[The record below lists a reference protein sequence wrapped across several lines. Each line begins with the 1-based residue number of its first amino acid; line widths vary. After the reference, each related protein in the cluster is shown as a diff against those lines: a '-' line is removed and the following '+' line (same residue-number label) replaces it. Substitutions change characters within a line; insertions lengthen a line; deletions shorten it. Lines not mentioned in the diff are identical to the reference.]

1 MITRR
6 LPGILLATAV
16 LAPIPC
22 TAQTNYDTVQVKM
35 VPITPTVYLLQGA
48 GGNVVVSAGDDAV
61 FVVDAQLAQLTKKLQ
76 AAIAELTSNPVRFV
90 VNTHWHPD
98 HVGGNENLGKAG
110 ATLRAHENARRRMSA
125 EQFIAAQNRK
135 IPRSPSAAVPLAIS
149 DTAFVLN
156 GDSITVF
163 HAPNAHTDG
172 DLIVHFTKSNVI
184 HMGDVFSSSSLPFI
198 DITSGGSINGIIDA
212 VDKVLAI
219 SGDNTQIIPGHG
231 PPANKARLKMYRD
244 VIVTLR
250 DRIRTLV
257 STGKTIEQI
266 QELNI
271 AAPFARE
278 FPGGHKIFVTEVHK
292 DLTRK

>member
-1 MITRR
+1 
-6 LPGILLATAV
+6 
-16 LAPIPC
+16 
-22 TAQTNYDTVQVKM
+22 
-35 VPITPTVYLLQGA
+35 
-48 GGNVVVSAGDDAV
+48 
-61 FVVDAQLAQLTKKLQ
+61 
-76 AAIAELTSNPVRFV
+76 
-90 VNTHWHPD
+90 
-98 HVGGNENLGKAG
+98 
-110 ATLRAHENARRRMSA
+110 
-125 EQFIAAQNRK
+125 
-135 IPRSPSAAVPLAIS
+135 
-149 DTAFVLN
+149 
-156 GDSITVF
+156 
-163 HAPNAHTDG
+163 
-172 DLIVHFTKSNVI
+172 VHFAKSNVI

-219 SGDNTQIIPGHG
+219 AGDNTQIVPGHG